1 MEGKLVTKPKTRVFF
16 KQDSST
22 LQILIDEVPCAVIL
36 KKVVFGFYGYK
47 QNGVYYV
54 EVWKKT
60 EGKELMIFEERTI
73 WVEVLKLLG
82 ENFG

>member
-1 MEGKLVTKPKTRVFF
+1 MVKKQSRVSL

-22 LQILIDEVPCAVIL
+22 IQILIDDIPCAVI
-36 KKVVFGFYGYK
+36 VSEIVFGFYGYRQK
-47 QNGVYYV
+47 GAYYI

-73 WVEVLKLLG
+73 WIEVLKLLG

>member
-1 MEGKLVTKPKTRVFF
+1 MTKNKSRVSL

-22 LQILIDEVPCAVIL
+22 IQILIDDIPCAVIL

-54 EVWKKT
+54 EVWKKK
-60 EGKELMIFEERTI
+60 EGKELMIFEERGI

-82 ENFG
+82 DNFG